1 VSDRGFA
8 RLHPALQHHV
18 VNTLGWRELR
28 PLQQATIDPVLD
40 GANLVAVAP
49 TAAGKTEAAV
59 LPLLSAMLQGGWSG
73 LSVLYVCPLRAL
85 LNNLHVRIG
94 DYCQMV
100 GRRAGLWHGD
110 VLGGARG
117 RILGDPPDVLLT
129 TPESLEVMLIS
140 RKVDHQQ
147 LFAGVR
153 AVVVDEI
160 HAFGGDDRGWHL
172 LAVLERIAAV
182 AGRDLQRIGLS
193 ATVGDPA
200 SLLSWLCGSST
211 RPSHV
216 VAPDSGRP
224 AAPELTLDHV
234 GSLRNAAHVI
244 SQLHRGEKRLVFCD
258 SRARVEQL
266 AVELRERQVDTFV
279 SHSSLALDERRRAE
293 EAFAQAR
300 DCVIVATSTLEL
312 GIDVGDLDRVI
323 QLDSPATVAS
333 FLQRLGRAGRRAGT
347 TRNMLFLT
355 TKPEMT
361 ALTAAGLL
369 HLHAGGYVEP
379 VVAPLAPWHLLAQ
392 QLLALVLQRGGIG
405 RNLWVEELRRLP
417 EFAAAIDAGIGDAVV
432 EHLLAE
438 GMLFDDE
445 GILSVGPAGEK
456 AYGYRHFIEL
466 TSAFTTD
473 PLFVARH
480 GATEIGYL
488 HAVGLLT
495 PDKHFATVLLAGR
508 AWDIVGIDW
517 NRHTVAVVPSDSDG
531 RSRWMG
537 SAQPLSGELCRAMR
551 DVLAGTDP
559 AGVHLSKR
567 ATATLAELRHDAP
580 WAQPGT
586 TAVVRDAGKAY
597 WWTFAGLRA
606 NAALHAALG
615 SLAAGPQPDNLRI
628 ELDLAT
634 DLPRLR
640 RHLADLDPDA
650 LAPSPLAE
658 QLADDLKF
666 SDCLPAGLALRIAD
680 ARLGDPASLRTC
692 LAEQLH
698 GWNAGPS

>member
-1 VSDRGFA
+1 MSRTGFD
-8 RLHPALQHHV
+8 RLHPALQHHI
-18 VNTLGWRELR
+18 VNTLGWRDLR
-28 PLQQATIDPVLD
+28 PLQQATIDPLLD
-40 GANLVAVAP
+40 GANLIAVAP
-49 TAAGKTEAAV
+49 TAAGKTEAAA
-59 LPLLSAMLQGGWSG
+59 LPLLSAMLEQNWQG

-85 LNNLHVRIG
+85 LNNLHGRIG

-100 GRRAGLWHGD
+100 GRSAGLWHGD
-110 VLGGARG
+110 VRGGARG
-117 RILGDPPDVLLT
+117 RILEDPPDVLLT

-140 RKVDHQQ
+140 RKVDHER

-153 AVVVDEI
+153 VVVVDEI

-172 LAVLERIAAV
+172 LAVLERIARV

-193 ATVGDPA
+193 ATVGEPV
-200 SLLSWLCGSST
+200 SLLRWLCGSSD
-211 RPSHV
+211 RPSLV
-216 VAPDSGRP
+216 VAPDSDRP

-234 GSLRNAAHVI
+234 GSLRNAAQVI

-266 AVELRERQVDTFV
+266 AVELRERQVNTFV

-293 EAFAQAR
+293 DAFAQAR

-312 GIDVGDLDRVI
+312 GIDVGDLDRVVQI
-323 QLDSPATVAS
+323 DAPGTVAS

-347 TRNMLFLT
+347 VRNMLLLT
-355 TKPEMT
+355 TTSELT

-369 HLHAGGYVEP
+369 ALHATGYVEP
-379 VVAPLAPWHLLAQ
+379 VVAPPMPWHLLAQ

-405 RNLWVEELRRLP
+405 RNLWAEELRRLP
-417 EFAAAIDAGIGDAVV
+417 EFAAAIDSGVGDAVV
-432 EHLLAE
+432 AHLVAE
-438 GMLFDDE
+438 GMLYDDQ
-445 GILSVGPAGEK
+445 GMLSIGPAGEK

-488 HAVGLLT
+488 HPIGLLT
-495 PDKHFATVLLAGR
+495 PDKHYATVLLAGR

-517 NRHTVAVVPSDSDG
+517 GRHTVAVIPSDAGG

-551 DVLAGTDP
+551 DVLTGTDP
-559 AGVHLSKR
+559 DGVTLSKR
-567 ATATLAELRHDAP
+567 AVATLAELRANAP
-580 WAQPGT
+580 WAEPGT
-586 TAVVRDAGKAY
+586 TTVVRDAGKAH

-615 SLAAGPQPDNLRI
+615 PLLVAGPQPDNLRI
-628 ELDLAT
+628 ELDLGV
-634 DLPRLR
+634 DLQQLSR
-640 RHLADLDPDA
+640 RLADLDADQ

-658 QLADDLKF
+658 QLADELKF

-680 ARLGDPASLRTC
+680 GRLADPPSVHAC
-692 LAEQLH
+692 LAEPRR
-698 GWNAGPS
+698 GWNGG